1 MTIYLD
7 TSVVLRALLATGDAA
22 PEWGAW
28 ERAYSSELMGVE
40 ARRALDRLRLEHALD
55 DDGLADAHE
64 ALAAT
69 EQAIG
74 SIRLTAGVLRRA
86 GQPMPTVVKTLDAI
100 HLASALFAERRGSD
114 LVFGTHDRREATA
127 ARALGFKVLWAPD
140 RAVSRQAHGYG

>member
-7 TSVVLRALLATGDAA
+7 TSVVLRALLAAGEA
-22 PEWGAW
+22 PSEWGAW

-55 DDGLADAHE
+55 DDGLADAHD

-100 HLASALFAERRGSD
+100 HLASALLFAERRGSD
-114 LVFGTHDRREATA
+114 LVFGTHDRRQATA

-140 RAVSRQAHGYG
+140 RG